1 MSNLGQVRLES
12 LGKPT
17 ATIVCCLI
25 LLACGG
31 LVAGSPV
38 VAQEKSEKSIEE
50 KVIPSLADGLPLK
63 ATYYKSSE
71 GKDAAV
77 VLLLHMKGE
86 SRLVWSAPL
95 PNMQPPK
102 SFAEQ
107 LQGKGFA
114 VLAVDLRKHGQSKLG
129 ADTDDSKKAAPAD
142 KSKKAVGGTDLRPLD
157 YQLMV
162 RDMDA
167 IKRFIYE
174 EHQKG
179 HLNMRKMAIV
189 APGMSAAIG
198 ITFAAEDWRKV
209 PWDDAANV
217 AGRTP
222 RGQDVQAMVFLSPEI
237 TLPGVAAHQVI
248 PQFKA
253 MGAPMAALILVG
265 SSDKQGKEQALTL
278 FKQLGGEPAKAAP
291 PKKAADP
298 KKVAKEKEKEK
309 EKEAEKEV
317 KERLFYIELNAK
329 IGGTELLGK
338 KLGVE
343 DAVIGFL
350 TDHVQTLKG
359 PDYDW
364 RDRKSRLE

>member
-1 MSNLGQVRLES
+1 M
-12 LGKPT
+12 
-17 ATIVCCLI
+17 
-25 LLACGG
+25 LLVCGG
-31 LVAGSPV
+31 LLAGLPA
-38 VAQEKSEKSIEE
+38 VAQEKGEKSIEE
-50 KVIPSLADGLPLK
+50 KSILSPADGLPLK

-71 GKDAAV
+71 GKDAAI

-95 PNMQPPK
+95 PNTQPPK
-102 SFAEQ
+102 SLAEQ

-114 VLAVDLRKHGQSKLG
+114 VLSVDLRKHGQSKVG
-129 ADTDDSKKAAPAD
+129 ADADDPKKAAPAD
-142 KSKKAVGGTDLRPLD
+142 KDKAKKTVGGGGDLRLID

-162 RDMDA
+162 SDMDG
-167 IKRFIYE
+167 IKRFLYE

-189 APGMSAAIG
+189 APEMSAAIG
-198 ITFAAEDWRKV
+198 ITFAAADWQKT
-209 PWDDAANV
+209 PWDDAATL

-237 TLPGVAAHQVI
+237 TLPGVPAHQVV

-265 SSDKQGKEQALTL
+265 KTDKQDKGQAKTL
-278 FKQLGGEPAKAAP
+278 FKQLGGEPAKATV

-298 KKVAKEKEKEK
+298 KKVGKEKEKEK
-309 EKEAEKEV
+309 EKEADKENE
-317 KERLFYIELNAK
+317 ERLFYIELNA
-329 IGGTELLGK
+329 GLRGTNLLGK
-338 KLGVE
+338 KLGIE

-350 TDHVQTLKG
+350 TDHVQSLKG
-359 PDYDW
+359 PAYEW
-364 RDRKSRLE
+364 RDRKSKLE

>member
-1 MSNLGQVRLES
+1 MLF
-12 LGKPT
+12 
-17 ATIVCCLI
+17 ACC
-25 LLACGG
+25 G
-31 LVAGSPV
+31 LFAGSPV
-38 VAQEKSEKSIEE
+38 VAQEKGEKSIEE
-50 KVIPSLADGLPLK
+50 KSILSPADGLPLK

-71 GKDAAV
+71 GKDAAI

-95 PNMQPPK
+95 PNTQPPK
-102 SFAEQ
+102 SYAEQ

-114 VLAVDLRKHGQSKLG
+114 VLSVDLRKHGQSKVG
-129 ADTDDSKKAAPAD
+129 ADTDDPKKAAPAD
-142 KSKKAVGGTDLRPLD
+142 KSKKTVGGTDLRPAD

-162 RDMDA
+162 RDMDG

-189 APGMSAAIG
+189 APEMGAAIG
-198 ITFAAEDWRKV
+198 ITFAAADWQKA
-209 PWDDAANV
+209 PWDDAANL

-265 SSDKQGKEQALTL
+265 KTDKQDKEQAKTL
-278 FKQLGGEPAKAAP
+278 FKQLGGEPAKVAA

-298 KKVAKEKEKEK
+298 KKVGKEKEKEK
-309 EKEAEKEV
+309 EKEADKES
-317 KERLFYIELNAK
+317 KERLFYIELNA
-329 IGGTELLGK
+329 GLRGTNLLGK
-338 KLGVE
+338 KLGIE

-359 PDYDW
+359 PEYEW
-364 RDRKSRLE
+364 RDRKSKLE